1 VISRFLPDFVWGPF
15 AARGFAGPSRSNTE
29 RHLRVEES
37 VPCLEVSMRND
48 IERAD
53 KRSRPWAMLGVI
65 ALLLLAGLMFYNL
78 GGHGPD
84 RTATTDMSQPAKQR

>member
-1 VISRFLPDFVWGPF
+1 
-15 AARGFAGPSRSNTE
+15 
-29 RHLRVEES
+29 
-37 VPCLEVSMRND
+37 MRND